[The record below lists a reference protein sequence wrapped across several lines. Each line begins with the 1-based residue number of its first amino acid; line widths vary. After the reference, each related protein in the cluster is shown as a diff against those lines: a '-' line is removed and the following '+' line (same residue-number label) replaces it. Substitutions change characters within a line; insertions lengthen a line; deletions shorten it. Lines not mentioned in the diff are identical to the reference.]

1 MKNIVLSAAAVF
13 AMSSFAVAGGD
24 IAPVQEPTVEV
35 PEVVE
40 PIVTDAGFY
49 LGLGYGSLSGDET
62 YTYGTVGGGTITA
75 EQESRD
81 FDQLLMMAGYQFNS
95 YVTVEGRY
103 WLGTNDLTDNFWYE
117 GELVMTKN
125 ELDAWGIYVKPQYP
139 VTPEFTVY
147 ALLGYATTTLDQ
159 TAEVNAAGSNPSLN
173 VSTDLDGFSWGI
185 GASYTF
191 NSSVS
196 VFVDYVSL
204 YDDTYDEYDYDALA
218 SSDFTID
225 TINVGVSY
233 RF

>member
-1 MKNIVLSAAAVF
+1 MKNIVLSAVAVF

-24 IAPVQEPTVEV
+24 IAPIQEPVVEV
-35 PEVVE
+35 PEVVA
-40 PIVTDAGFY
+40 PVTDAGFY
-49 LGLGYGSLSGDET
+49 VGIGYGSLSGDET
-62 YTYGTVGGGTITA
+62 YTYADISGVSVSV
-75 EQESRD
+75 EQDSRD
-81 FDQLLMMAGYQFNS
+81 FDQLLLMAGYQFNS

-103 WLGTNDLTDNFWYE
+103 WFGMNDLTDNFWYE
-117 GELVMTKN
+117 GQLVMTKN

-139 VTPEFTVY
+139 VTPEFNIY

-159 TAEVNAAGSNPSLN
+159 TAEVNTAGANPRFST
-173 VSTDLDGFSWGI
+173 STDLDGFSWGI

-191 NSSVS
+191 NDSVS
-196 VFVDYVSL
+196 IFVDYVSL

>member
-24 IAPVQEPTVEV
+24 IAPIQEPVVEV
-35 PEVVE
+35 PEVVA
-40 PIVTDAGFY
+40 PVTDAGFY
-49 LGLGYGSLSGDET
+49 VGIGYGSLSGDET
-62 YTYGTVGGGTITA
+62 YTYADIAGASVSV

-81 FDQLLMMAGYQFNS
+81 FDQLLLMAGYQFNS

-103 WLGTNDLTDNFWYE
+103 WLGMNDLSDNFWYA

-139 VTPEFTVY
+139 VTPEFNIY

-159 TAEVNAAGSNPSLN
+159 TAEVNTAGVNPRFST
-173 VSTDLDGFSWGI
+173 STDLDGFSWGI

-191 NSSVS
+191 NDSVS
-196 VFVDYVSL
+196 IFVDYVSL

>member
-24 IAPVQEPTVEV
+24 IAPIQEPVVEV
-35 PEVVE
+35 PEVVA
-40 PIVTDAGFY
+40 PVTDAGFY
-49 LGLGYGSLSGDET
+49 LGLGYGVLSGDET
-62 YTYGTVGGGTITA
+62 YTYGGPLGGEVTV

-81 FDQLLMMAGYQFNS
+81 FDQLLLMAGYQFNS

-103 WLGTNDLTDNFWYE
+103 WLGMNDLTDNFWYE

-159 TAEVNAAGSNPSLN
+159 TAQVNSAIGNPKFST
-173 VSTDLDGFSWGI
+173 STDLDGFSWGL

-191 NSSVS
+191 NESVS
-196 VFVDYVSL
+196 IFVDYVSL